1 MHGSYSCY
9 AGKEIGLIGKAPI
22 YEALL
27 TYGQQNY
34 LRLHMP
40 GHAGLPVFPSA
51 ELNCLGKL
59 DLTEVPGL
67 DDLHSPEGVIKEAQA
82 LLAEAFGAYV
92 SYFLVN
98 GATSG
103 IQALFMSLM
112 GKESIVLIPRNAH
125 RSFFGAMVLS
135 GVKPAY
141 IPCQYNK
148 EMEIALAVSHED
160 VTGTF
165 REVTE
170 VSGIFLVSPSYF
182 GTNTDVS
189 QIADLAGKH
198 GIPLFVDEAHGGHF
212 PFHPDYP
219 VPALQCG
226 AQAVVNGLHKTLP
239 VLNQG
244 ACLHLSKSCPNP
256 EQVVLARSIL
266 TTTSPS
272 YPVLAS
278 IDLARLW
285 MENHGRLA
293 LDRALNL
300 SQEYRHKIDQIKG
313 IQIYSQELFKQT
325 AVKDIDPLKLL
336 ISVRDLDCD
345 GGTIGRL
352 LRQDYGIQVE
362 WEAPRALLA
371 MMSMFH
377 EKQDWDRLYRALKD
391 IAQRTGCRYD
401 PVYSAP
407 KIPNPIVAI
416 SPRDAVQGKT
426 RAVDLRQSIH
436 QVSGEMVI
444 PYPPGIPCLLPG
456 ELITPEVYE
465 YIIYIRQM
473 KIHTQGPFDANLD
486 KIKIIDL

>member
-1 MHGSYSCY
+1 M
-9 AGKEIGLIGKAPI
+9 IGKAPI

-27 TYGQQNY
+27 TYCQQQS

-40 GHAGLPVFPSA
+40 DHAGLPVFVAP
-51 ELNCLGKL
+51 ELNCLAKL

-82 LLAEAFGAYV
+82 LLAEAFGAHA

-103 IQALFMSLM
+103 IQALFFSLM
-112 GKESIVLIPRNAH
+112 GNESIVLIPRNAH

-141 IPCQYNK
+141 IPCQYEK
-148 EMEIALAVSHED
+148 EMGIALAVSHDDVARTLGD
-160 VTGTF
+160 VTQAA
-165 REVTE
+165 
-170 VSGIFLVSPSYF
+170 GIFLVSPSYF
-182 GTNTDVS
+182 GTTTNVS

-198 GIPLFVDEAHGGHF
+198 RIPLFVDEAHGGHF
-212 PFHPDYP
+212 PFHPSFP
-219 VPALQCG
+219 RPAIQCG

-244 ACLHLSKSCPNP
+244 ACLHLGKKCPNP

-300 SQEYRHKIDQIKG
+300 SQEYRQKIDQIKG
-313 IQIYSQELFKQT
+313 IQTYSQELLKQT
-325 AVKDIDPLKLL
+325 AVNDLDPLKVL
-336 ISVRDLDCD
+336 ISVRDLDC
-345 GGTIGRL
+345 GGNTIGRL
-352 LRQDYGIQVE
+352 LRQEYGIQVE
-362 WEAPRALLA
+362 WEAPRALLV

-391 IAQRTGCRYD
+391 IAQRAGCRYE

-407 KIPNPIVAI
+407 QMPDPIVAI
-416 SPRDAVQGKT
+416 SPRDAFQGKT
-426 RAVDLRQSIH
+426 REVELHQSIH

-456 ELITPEVYE
+456 EVITPEVYE

-473 KIHTQGPFDANLD
+473 KVHTQGPFDINLD
-486 KIKIIDL
+486 KIRIMDI